1 MQINQIETFVLKVP
15 AETPYLGEV
24 PNCSAGQ
31 YFLRPPW
38 QSLYAARYET
48 MLVRIV
54 AEDGTE
60 GWGEALAPVGPE
72 IVAAVINYLLAPA
85 LVGRDAA
92 TPRANWKFL
101 RSLMRERGH
110 LVGHQA
116 DALAALDIA
125 LWDLCGQITG
135 RRIVDLLGGALREE
149 IPVYV
154 SGLPNEETEA
164 RADLARTFAQQ
175 GAERFKLH
183 LGRGIA
189 QDLEIFDSVQ
199 AAVPDAYIA
208 VDAHWAYTLADAA
221 ALCGALEERGAWFV
235 EAPMAPEDLAGHADL
250 ATRTRLP
257 IAVGEALRNR
267 YEFAAWLDVRAL
279 SIAQPDVARTG
290 ITELM
295 VISDLCSVRGVSVA
309 PHHSTGMGVSLAAG
323 LQLSGAIESLTAFE
337 YQPTSVALSELRL
350 GTHIE
355 HDADSFKLPSGH
367 GLGLEID
374 LETVR
379 ALQRES

>member
-1 MQINQIETFVLKVP
+1 MQIYQIETFVLKVP
-15 AETPYLGEV
+15 AETPYLGEA
-24 PNCSAGQ
+24 PNHLADQ

-38 QSLYAARYET
+38 QSLYATRYET
-48 MLVRIV
+48 MLVRVV

-72 IVAAVINYLLAPA
+72 IAAAVIKHLLGPA

-125 LWDLCGQITG
+125 LWDLCGQISN
-135 RRIVDLLGGALREE
+135 RRIVDLLGGALRED

-154 SGLPNEETEA
+154 SGLPVEEREA
-164 RADLARTFAQQ
+164 RVGLARNFAQQ
-175 GAERFKLH
+175 GAQRFKLH
-183 LGRGIA
+183 LGQGVDH
-189 QDLEIFDSVQ
+189 DLEVFDSVQ
-199 AAVPDAYIA
+199 AAVPDARIA

-267 YEFAAWLDVRAL
+267 YEFAAWLDIRAL

-290 ITELM
+290 ITESM
-295 VISDLCSVRGVSVA
+295 VIAELCFVRGVGVA
-309 PHHSTGMGVSLAAG
+309 PHHSTGMGISLAAG
-323 LQLSGAIESLTAFE
+323 LQLSGAIETLIAFE

-367 GLGLEID
+367 GLGLKID

-379 ALQRES
+379 ALQRQS